1 VILRRFAD
9 LPFGQLH
16 YRVAGS
22 SDGAAARTLVALHAS
37 PGSSRQLVGLVE
49 AHAGTRR
56 VIAPDTPGFGDST
69 ALPLAAPAI
78 IDYAAALL
86 AFLDAVGVAECD
98 VYGSHTGASIAT
110 ELAIL
115 APRRVRRV
123 LFDGIGVFTPAERDE
138 YLAHYAHPFVP
149 QLDGSHLVRAFNFCR
164 DQYLFFPWYRHTRAA
179 RRDAGLRPAEEL
191 HDWVVE
197 VLKAGQTYQLGY
209 RAAFAWDAP
218 ARLALLEQPTLAFA
232 AEDDPLFEATRAVT
246 PVIAAGRFEALPR
259 YDDPAYGARR
269 TALMEGFLDAG

>member
-1 VILRRFAD
+1 VILRRFAE

-16 YRVAGS
+16 YRLAGPS
-22 SDGAAARTLVALHAS
+22 TGAGGRTLVTLHAS
-37 PGSSRQLVGLVE
+37 PGSSRQLVGLID
-49 AHAGTRR
+49 AHAARRR
-56 VIAPDTPGFGDST
+56 VIAPDTPGFGDSA
-69 ALPLAAPAI
+69 ALPIPAPAI

-86 AFLDAVGVAECD
+86 DFLDVAGVDEFD
-98 VYGSHTGASIAT
+98 VYGSHTGACIAT

-115 APRRVRRV
+115 APGRVRRV
-123 LFDGIGVFTPAERDE
+123 LIDGVGVFTRGERDE

-149 QLDGSHLVRAFNFCR
+149 ALDGSHLVRAFNFCR

-191 HDWVVE
+191 HAWVLE
-197 VLKAGQTYQLGY
+197 VLKAAQTYHLGY

-218 ARLALLEQPTLAFA
+218 ARLALVTQPTLAFA
-232 AEDDPLFEATRAVT
+232 AEDDPLAEATRAVT
-246 PVIAAGRFEALPR
+246 PVIPAGRFEALPR

-269 TALMEGFLDAG
+269 TALIETFLGTG